1 MGNKLV
7 VFTEE
12 QLEDYQ
18 DCTFFTRKEIL
29 RAQKR
34 FREVSPSTVP
44 KQMTGVEPTTVRVPV
59 HKLIT
64 IAELRENPFGQ
75 RICQV
80 FSEDGQG
87 NLNFE
92 EFLELLSV
100 FSEQA
105 SRDIKVFYAFKI
117 YDFDNDQYIGMSDL
131 EIGIRLLTRSELSV
145 QELTQVSEKVI
156 EEADVDGDG
165 KLSFMEFEH
174 VILRA
179 PDFLATFHIR
189 I

>member
-44 KQMTGVEPTTVRVPV
+44 KQMTGVEPTT
-59 HKLIT
+59 
-64 IAELRENPFGQ
+64 ENPFGQ